1 MAQVQR
7 LYNFA
12 NGTRSDAEQVD
23 AEFDNLIQG
32 VNTLD
37 NDLNTHKSSGDH
49 DSRYYTKYQTD
60 TQINNAVANV
70 EASKFVETGT
80 SFPSNPTKGQTFFNE
95 TEKKLYIYDG
105 ANWLT
110 VNDPKIEILYWMGA
124 M

>member
-12 NGTRSDAEQVD
+12 NGTKSDAEQVD
-23 AEFDNLIQG
+23 AEFDNLVQG

-37 NDLNTHKSSGDH
+37 DALTTHKSSGDH
-49 DSRYYTKYQTD
+49 DDRYYTKSQTD

-70 EASKFVETGT
+70 QASKFVETGT
-80 SFPSNPTKGQTFFNE
+80 SFPTSPTKGQTFFNE
-95 TEKKLYIYDG
+95 TEKKLYIFDG
-105 ANWLT
+105 ANWVT
-110 VNDPKIEILYWMGA
+110 VNDPKVEILYWMGA